1 METTSQETSQKTE
14 NLNFGEA
21 LEALSKD
28 QAVSRAGW
36 NGKGMFLFRIH
47 ETRVPVYVYFNSPNN
62 PKVLQDFLMKIAKDN
77 PQDPSVNITSFIVMK
92 AADNTLVYGWL
103 ASQTDMTATDW
114 CIIDGG
120 QADGK

>member
-1 METTSQETSQKTE
+1 MKKLLKESQKTE
-14 NLNFGEA
+14 NLTFGEA

-28 QAVSRAGW
+28 LAVARDGW

-47 ETRVPVYVYFNSPNN
+47 QSRVPVYTYFNTPNN
-62 PKVLQDFLMKIAKDN
+62 PKALQDFLMKIAKDT
-77 PQDPSVNITSFIVMK
+77 PQDSSVTVSSFIVMK

-114 CIIDGG
+114 CILPK
-120 QADGK
+120 AE